1 MSPVDESVDPP
12 RAYHVTC
19 VVVDQPSSTCSVG
32 LSHGLVGERG
42 VFDACRLGVRI
53 ALKSDHPL
61 GSEIRDLKQCRV

>member
-12 RAYHVTC
+12 RAYHVT

-53 ALKSDHPL
+53 ALNRSSL

>member
-1 MSPVDESVDPP
+1 MIPRAHTAVAALATMSPVDESVDPLVP
-12 RAYHVTC
+12 TMSP

-53 ALKSDHPL
+53 A
-61 GSEIRDLKQCRV
+61 